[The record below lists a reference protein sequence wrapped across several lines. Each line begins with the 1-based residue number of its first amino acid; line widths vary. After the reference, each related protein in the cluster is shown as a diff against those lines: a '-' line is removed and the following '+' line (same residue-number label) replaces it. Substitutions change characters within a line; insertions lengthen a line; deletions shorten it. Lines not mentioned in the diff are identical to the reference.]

1 MGMASRCRRI
11 VGVTV
16 CLMLLA
22 DSVWAHPG
30 HGMTDPEGPVHYVL
44 EPLHAL
50 PVLLV
55 VLAIGAVWGVLRR
68 RGSAAHR
75 EQESNE

>member
-11 VGVTV
+11 TGATA
-16 CLMLLA
+16 CLMLQA
-22 DSVWAHPG
+22 DFVWAHPG
-30 HGMTDPEGPVHYVL
+30 HGVTDPEGPAHYVL

-55 VLAIGAVWGVLRR
+55 ALSIAAVWGVLRR
-68 RGSAAHR
+68 RRAAPCR
-75 EQESNE
+75 EREPND